1 MREPNLSLP
10 GDFQI
15 RAVHLCVGGSLNS
28 TTLDPPDPC
37 AYCSPV
43 QAKKK
48 KKSTGVSRAHFL
60 IIVQNFQSQLN
71 TYSTFLLT
79 YVHSL
84 RSTSRQQHLSND
96 CSKHLAVSCRRCNVC
111 RSLQKLIPGHRL
123 NIYLFFGSFFA
134 SST

>member
-48 KKSTGVSRAHFL
+48 KKKH
-60 IIVQNFQSQLN
+60 
-71 TYSTFLLT
+71 
-79 YVHSL
+79 
-84 RSTSRQQHLSND
+84 RSKPSAFSHNRSKLPKPAKHLQHLP
-96 CSKHLAVSCRRCNVC
+96 AYVC
-111 RSLQKLIPGHRL
+111 TQPEVDISPAASLQRL
-123 NIYLFFGSFFA
+123 LKTPRSELQA
-134 SST
+134 MQCL